1 MDQDPI
7 IIIGT
12 GLAGYSVAREF
23 RKHDKQT
30 PVVLITR
37 DDGASYYKPDISEA
51 KAKGRDPAELV
62 QKTAEEM
69 AEMLDVVVRTHEQVE
84 TIQPEAHQ
92 IQLAGETLTYDKLV
106 LAWGA
111 EPVVLNLCGDA
122 TDDIHK
128 VNHLA
133 DYRIFR
139 DNLPADAHVAVLG
152 AGLIGC
158 EFANDL
164 TEAGHPVT
172 VADPAAWP
180 LSQLIPQ
187 AAGEAVQNALSH
199 AGVTWHLGHAAT
211 GVHHG
216 EDGKYRITLD
226 DETVVEA
233 DIVLSAVGLKASV
246 QLAEDAGLSVDR
258 GIVVDRTLRTSDAD
272 IYALGD
278 CAEVDGHWRPYVAP
292 LMQCARTLGKTLAA
306 DEDDTPGQ
314 VTYPTLPI
322 IIKTHACPVIAY
334 PPVDGHGEWQVEG
347 DGSALEA
354 TCRDKNGNM
363 VGFVLTGEATNKR
376 RDYIKDAPA
385 LMG

>member
-1 MDQDPI
+1 MDPI

-12 GLAGYSVAREF
+12 GLAGYGVAREF
-23 RKHDKQT
+23 RKHDKDT

-51 KAKGRDPAELV
+51 RAKGNAPADLV

-69 AEMLDVVVRTHEQVE
+69 AEMLDVTVRTHEQVE

-92 IQLAGETLTYDKLV
+92 IQLGDETLSYSKLV

-111 EPVVLNLCGDA
+111 EPIVLNLCGDA
-122 TDDIHK
+122 AEDIHK
-128 VNHLA
+128 INSLA
-133 DYRIFR
+133 DYRTFR
-139 DNLPADAHVAVLG
+139 EHLEDDAEVAVIG

-164 TEAGHPVT
+164 TEAGHRVT
-172 VADPAAWP
+172 VADPADTP
-180 LSQLIPQ
+180 LAQLVPAECGQ
-187 AAGEAVQNALSH
+187 AVEKALAH

-211 GVHHG
+211 GVHRAAN
-216 EDGKYRITLD
+216 DRYSVQLD
-226 DETVVEA
+226 NDKTFEA
-233 DIVLSAVGLKASV
+233 DVVISAVGLKAGV
-246 QLAEDAGLSVDR
+246 KLAEDAGLAVHK

-306 DEDDTPGQ
+306 GEDEAPGR
-314 VTYPTLPI
+314 VSYPTLPI
-322 IIKTHACPVIAY
+322 IVKTHVCPVIVY
-334 PPVDGHGEWQVEG
+334 GPVDPHGEWQIEG
-347 DGSALEA
+347 DGDAIEA
-354 TCRDKNGNM
+354 RFVDQNGKLS
-363 VGFVLTGEATNKR
+363 GFALTGEATNKR
-376 RDYIKDAPA
+376 KDYLKEAPA
-385 LMG
+385 LMD